1 LGTAIFILSELIPN
15 YAPWL
20 ALSILV
26 RRIGFNYYM
35 IYTLPFVALA
45 AAFFWRQLPPRY
57 GKLGL
62 ALNLIAAGLFSQP
75 FYPTPAGGAFSRN
88 RQNTVRTYKG
98 TGANSSRPP

>member
-1 LGTAIFILSELIPN
+1 MVGILANFIRWLILSI
-15 YAPWL
+15 A
-20 ALSILV
+20 V

-45 AAFFWRQLPPRY
+45 AAFSWRQLPPRY

-75 FYPTPAGGAFSRN
+75 FYPTPKGGAFSRN
-88 RQNTVRTYKG
+88 RQSTVRTYKG
-98 TGANSSRPP
+98 TGANSSRIP